1 MNIKKKIKKRDI
13 EIAREEEGDK
23 VPKVLYGLKS
33 KVVQGYG
40 EMYD

>member
-1 MNIKKKIKKRDI
+1 MKIKKKIKKRDI
-13 EIAREEEGDK
+13 EKVREDEGNK